1 MVYLH
6 HTAAPAAG
14 ASKEALIRMK
24 RVSHLKIIAL
34 CLIGAL
40 CFSLPAGADETF
52 SKYSTIFYDA
62 FDTVIQLIGYASSQE
77 MFDQAAQLSKEMLT
91 HYHQLFNQYDEY
103 PGVVNVR
110 TLNQKAKDGPVQVSQ
125 DLFDLLALC
134 QRLQREYSS
143 DYVNISMGSVLS
155 LWHDAREEGLE
166 DPANAKLPDMEL
178 LKAASE
184 HTDIQS
190 LVLDPE
196 ALTVYYADP
205 LLQLDLGAIAK
216 GYAAEKVRKALLESP
231 MKSFILNAGGNVCL
245 GEPPM
250 DGRPSWS
257 VGIQNPDDLNGYTDI
272 LYLANMN
279 VVTSGDYQRYYLV
292 DGNRYS
298 HLISPQTLMPA
309 NQFRSVTV
317 IGPDGGICDFLSTW
331 LFIASYEEGRKL
343 IDGLSDIEAYWIMSD
358 GTVQMTEGMKPYARS
373 TRNAQ

>member
-1 MVYLH
+1 
-6 HTAAPAAG
+6 
-14 ASKEALIRMK
+14 MK
-24 RVSHLKIIAL
+24 RVLRLKIIAL
-34 CLIGAL
+34 CLVCAL

-52 SKYSTIFYDA
+52 SKYSTVFYDA

-134 QRLQREYSS
+134 QQLQQEYSS

-155 LWHDAREEGLE
+155 LWHDAREEGLA

-178 LKAASE
+178 LKAASD

-216 GYAAEKVRKALLESP
+216 GYAAEKVRKALLQTP

-250 DGRPSWS
+250 DGRASWS

-279 VVTSGDYQRYYLV
+279 VVTSGDYQRYYEV
-292 DGNRYS
+292 AGVRYH
-298 HLISPQTLMPA
+298 HLIDPETLEPGRRWRA
-309 NQFRSVTV
+309 VTV
-317 IGPDGGICDFLSTW
+317 LHEDSGL
-331 LFIASYEEGRKL
+331 A
-343 IDGLSDIEAYWIMSD
+343 DGLSTALFLMDREQGEALLRETGGEALWISPEGEMLMTD
-358 GTVQMTEGMKPYARS
+358 GYAERMRS
-373 TRNAQ
+373 LP